1 MSVDRIADEIL
12 NGYSFQNFR
21 KQYRTA
27 IDYEND
33 DIADFDLVSVGVKY
47 RMRAQKLHFYD
58 PKNHKEVMKDIESIN
73 KRLSVMVK
81 FYSCRSL
88 LKYQH
93 DNFSMKCHVLEGSND
108 SKIWYLISLS
118 EYGVSVEQLL
128 KENRFENTEQN
139 VLKLAID
146 VCKAL
151 KAFHDEGE
159 THMYITPENI
169 FLGANGRY
177 KLGRAAVVSDERR
190 LDSSGMLYDG
200 TYDRQSDIYMF
211 GKCLSYIVSNLPGNM
226 FSNRTGSKKISRIV
240 ERACDISKYERYM
253 TIDEIITDIESI
265 SRKNK
270 PPVYMISAAA
280 AFVVTAGIV
289 AAVVISG
296 HKSSPSFSVVSEKV
310 SETVTEEPDEK
321 SVEKPDEATAEK
333 PEEFEG
339 LNIKFG
345 DINNDG
351 KIDTVDSSKLL
362 SVYSQAAT
370 SGRKLSDVEMAVYD
384 INADGVVDSSDA
396 GFILK
401 YYSLKATGKAES
413 FKDFINEQSHS
424 SD

>member
-1 MSVDRIADEIL
+1 MSVDRIAEEVL
-12 NGYSFQNFR
+12 KGYSFQNFR
-21 KQYRTA
+21 KQYRPVL
-27 IDYEND
+27 DYENE
-33 DIADFDLVSVGVKY
+33 DIADFDLTSVGVKY
-47 RMRAQKLHFYD
+47 RMRTQKLHFYD
-58 PKNHKEVMKDIESIN
+58 YRNIKEVASDIESIN
-73 KRLSVMVK
+73 KRLAVMVK
-81 FYSCRSL
+81 FYSSRSL

-93 DNFSMKCHVLEGSND
+93 DNFSMKCHVLETGGEN
-108 SKIWYLISLS
+108 KIWFLISLS
-118 EYGVSVEQLL
+118 EYGISVEQLL
-128 KENRFENTEQN
+128 KENRFENTEKN

-169 FLGANGRY
+169 FLCENGRY
-177 KLGRAAVVSDERR
+177 KLGRAAVISDERR

-240 ERACDISKYERYM
+240 ERACDVSKYERYM

-265 SRKNK
+265 SQKSK
-270 PPVYMISAAA
+270 PPVYIIPIAAA
-280 AFVVTAGIV
+280 VLVTAGIITA
-289 AAVVISG
+289 AAVSK
-296 HKSSPSFSVVSEKV
+296 HESSPSLSVVNEKSTEV
-310 SETVTEEPDEK
+310 VTEP
-321 SVEKPDEATAEK
+321 PAEK
-333 PEEFEG
+333 TTEPPSEQSAEAEG

-351 KIDTVDSSKLL
+351 RVDTGDASQLL
-362 SVYSQAAT
+362 SVYSQVAT
-370 SGRKLSDVEMAVYD
+370 SGRRFSNVELAVYD

-401 YYSLKATGKAES
+401 YYSLKATGKVET
-413 FKDFINEQSHS
+413 FKEFIDEHS
-424 SD
+424 KRTD